1 MAQSREKRASMKYR
15 KEANLQ
21 GVYWPKR
28 GQIET
33 IGFLRRLEALW
44 RIDHDGLA
52 EHLSWRLFQ
61 EGLTSGLCFGKI
73 MHPVHLN
80 NIEISMRE
88 LMNVDGLSWDQVT
101 KLICEN
107 KRNLKFQT
115 RKQKVLLIGK

>member
-28 GQIET
+28 VQIET

-61 EGLTSGLCFGKI
+61 EGLTSGTQNCKT
-73 MHPVHLN
+73 MHPMQLN
-80 NIEISMRE
+80 KQDNEHGWPKLGPSHQDNLWKQVKFEIP
-88 LMNVDGLSWDQVT
+88 N
-101 KLICEN
+101 
-107 KRNLKFQT
+107 
-115 RKQKVLLIGK
+115 QKAKGAINW